1 MFALP
6 ADHQDGGARLPQ
18 DRSPAD
24 GPGHD
29 PLEHQ
34 PHEVL
39 VQQRGPRGH
48 PPRLRE
54 LPPLQQRGGRGVP
67 VRRAVRKVTSW
78 SNQYI
83 SNPNNICSSYEKEM
97 PDILSGTLRRRSRS
111 WDCWRTRRA
120 TKRRWRWRSAQD
132 RRRKPEERFR
142 RMS

>member
-18 DRSPAD
+18 DRASAD

-48 PPRLRE
+48 PARLRE
-54 LPPLQQRGGRGVP
+54 LPPLQQGGGGGVP
-67 VRRAVRKVTSW
+67 VRRAVRKVTSYQ
-78 SNQYI
+78 QYPIPI
-83 SNPNNICSSYEKEM
+83 S
-97 PDILSGTLRRRSRS
+97 L
-111 WDCWRTRRA
+111 
-120 TKRRWRWRSAQD
+120 
-132 RRRKPEERFR
+132 
-142 RMS
+142 